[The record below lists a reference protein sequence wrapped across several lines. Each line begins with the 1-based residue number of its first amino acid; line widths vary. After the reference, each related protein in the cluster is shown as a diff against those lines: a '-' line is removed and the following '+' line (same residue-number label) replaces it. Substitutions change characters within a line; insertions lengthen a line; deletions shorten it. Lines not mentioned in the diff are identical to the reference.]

1 MSQIDNTSKLDG
13 CPINNVENAQMKNG
27 GHKKNKVSIDSTNS
41 IKSLNEEGFNR
52 KKETESEKM
61 WKMVETLR
69 NNSTLFKEKIAK

>member
-1 MSQIDNTSKLDG
+1 
-13 CPINNVENAQMKNG
+13 MKVG
-27 GHKKNKVSIDSTNS
+27 VHKKNKASIDSTNS

-69 NNSTLFKEKIAK
+69 NNSTLFKDKIAK